1 MIHEIKIK
9 NFLSFK
15 DEVIFSFEA
24 TKDKSLEDYYVREV
38 AGLRLLRLAVVYGA
52 NASGKSNLLEVFEFL
67 KRFCF
72 NKTEDKRDMTG
83 VIPFLLDKETVKQP
97 SEFSISFVT
106 RGKRYLYSLVID
118 NNIVYS
124 EKLYFYPKTQPALI
138 FERVYNNN
146 VSEITFNS
154 KKVKI
159 PQIAKDEI
167 SIKCLP
173 NMSVF
178 AAYNQVNVSIEE
190 MDSVIEWINKKH
202 LSEIDP
208 KVDLSLYAQDLISK
222 DSTAKDFILKYLQR
236 ADFNISD
243 IDSQV
248 KEQKISEELLNTI
261 ITNSKNLPEDEI
273 NRLIKEKTIKL
284 SSLQFEHRV
293 INSEGKE
300 EFYMMQKKL
309 QSQGTLRTFGL
320 SAAMHRLIKSD
331 SFLAIDEIESS
342 IHPKLIA
349 FILEEFLKQEGE
361 SQLLVSTHYDGLLEE
376 VGLLRNDSV
385 WFTQKQENGSTDVY
399 SLADFKGLARIS
411 SIQKAYKFGRFGAI
425 PNIE

>member
-15 DEVIFSFEA
+15 DEVKFSFEA
-24 TKDKSLEDYYVREV
+24 TKDKSLEEYYVREV

-52 NASGKSNLLEVFEFL
+52 NASGKTNLLSAFEFL
-67 KRFCF
+67 KMFCAR
-72 NKTEDKRDMTG
+72 KTDDKRDLTG
-83 VIPFLLDKETVKQP
+83 VIPFLLNNLTSKEP

-106 RGKRYLYSLVID
+106 EGKRYLYSLVID
-118 NNIVYS
+118 EHIVYS
-124 EKLYFYPKTQPALI
+124 EKLYVYPKTQPALV
-138 FERVYNNN
+138 FERTFNNN
-146 VSEITFNS
+146 VSEISFNP
-154 KKVKI
+154 KRVKM

-167 SIKCLP
+167 AIKCLQ

-190 MDSVIEWINKKH
+190 MDYAIEWINKKH
-202 LSEIDP
+202 LSEIDSN
-208 KVDLSLYAQDLISK
+208 VDLSLYAQDLIVK

-261 ITNSKNLPEDEI
+261 ISNSKDLPEEEI
-273 NRLIKEKTIKL
+273 NRLIKERTIKL
-284 SSLQFEHRV
+284 SSLQFEHRI

-300 EFYMMQKKL
+300 EFYKMQKKL
-309 QSQGTLRTFGL
+309 QSQGTIRTFGL

-342 IHPKLIA
+342 IHPILIA
-349 FILEEFLKQEGE
+349 FILEDFLNQEGE

-385 WFTQKQENGSTDVY
+385 WFTQKKENGATDMY
-399 SLADFKGLARIS
+399 SLADFKGLNRIS
-411 SIQKAYKFGRFGAI
+411 SIQKAYRHGNFGAV
-425 PNIE
+425 PNI